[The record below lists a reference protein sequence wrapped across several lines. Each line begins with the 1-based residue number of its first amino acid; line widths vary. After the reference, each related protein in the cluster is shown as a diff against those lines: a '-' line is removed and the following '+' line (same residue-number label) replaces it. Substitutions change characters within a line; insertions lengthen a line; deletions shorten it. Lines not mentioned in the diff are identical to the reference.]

1 MVCVLET
8 QNPTLLMLDLVTFDS
23 TSQGQV
29 AMVIYEWSDVEY
41 LGKVTSTVGDLP
53 VSALFAT
60 CLLFTSLKLA
70 ENIRLYL
77 RCTEERLL

>member
-1 MVCVLET
+1 MVRLLKP
-8 QNPTLLMLDLVTFDS
+8 QNPALLMLDSVTFDS

-53 VSALFAT
+53 VSALLVT
-60 CLLFTSLKLA
+60 CLFVYKLEPSRKHTFA
-70 ENIRLYL
+70 PRMH
-77 RCTEERLL
+77 